1 MTKHYRN
8 RQQLREDNLI
18 LRAFRAQGLSDND
31 FYRNLLRNVRHAQNY
46 EPEIKY
52 TYFNCDLSGY
62 IEKIVF
68 PVGWTHWRA
77 RIHFAQHDY
86 LDRPFPSP
94 YDCTGEKWT
103 DHIHT
108 TVLHGQ
114 VVIYHFV
121 DIDL

>member
-1 MTKHYRN
+1 VKHDRN

-18 LRAFRAQGLSDND
+18 LRAFRKQGLTDNE
-31 FYRNLLRNVRHAQNY
+31 FYMNLLRKVRHAQNY
-46 EPEIKY
+46 EPDIKY
-52 TYFNCDLSGY
+52 TYFNCDISGCV
-62 IEKIVF
+62 EKITF

-77 RIHFAQHDY
+77 RIYFVQHDY
-86 LDRPFPSP
+86 MEHPAPSP

-103 DHIHT
+103 YRFHT

-114 VVIYHFV
+114 VVIYHFI